1 MRSGEMAL
9 VGIAVL
15 PVAAALVSYLF
26 GSVWR
31 RVVTLSAGTVTLL
44 LAVVVASRV
53 SGGGR
58 ISVGSF
64 LSADSLSA
72 IFLLVT
78 AFLYAATALFSI
90 GYLAGKGSGGSGG
103 RKGSRGRQGSSG
115 EGRGQKQGS
124 NGKEKSGGR
133 DGGNSGSYAERFDRR
148 FFTGLNIF
156 CGAMSI
162 ALVLSNIA
170 LIWVSIEVT
179 TVVSALLVS
188 LEDTDRSSE
197 AAWKYILIAS
207 MGLGLS
213 LIGVLVL
220 YAAAAPVLGVSHA
233 LQIGYLEHAH
243 GLPAETTE
251 LAFIFAV
258 IGFGT
263 KMGLAPMHT
272 WLPDAHSEAPTP
284 ISALLSGSLLAVSFY
299 AILRFEQVTIHNAGS
314 AFPHDVLASFGVFSL
329 LIAALFLLVQ
339 RDMKRMFAYSSVEHM
354 GIIAIGASFG
364 VPIALAG
371 VMLHVISHGLAKGTA
386 FFGAGSFKTKFGT
399 KDIGRITGGI
409 SALPWSGPL
418 LLAAVAALSALPPF
432 AIFRSEFMIVYGGM
446 QSGGGIGVV
455 MLLVLVTL
463 AFAGLSWHTIKMVMS
478 PGATAYVRGANS
490 AAGIVDVGSTV
501 DPDSDSVAVASHLA
515 SPGKSGEP
523 SIWMVIPMLVGIAG
537 LLLLGIHPP
546 AGFLHLM
553 DSAAREL
560 SGGIS

>member
-1 MRSGEMAL
+1 MKVSEMAL
-9 VGIAVL
+9 LCIVLL
-15 PVAAALVSYLF
+15 PVVATLASYLL
-26 GSVWR
+26 GGMWR
-31 RVVTLSAGTVTLL
+31 RATTLLAGTITLL
-44 LAVVVASRV
+44 LAIVVASRV
-53 SGGGR
+53 AGGGS

-64 LSADSLSA
+64 ISADSLSA
-72 IFLLVT
+72 IFLVVT

-90 GYLAGKGSGGSGG
+90 GYLRSSYGSKAGAYS
-103 RKGSRGRQGSSG
+103 
-115 EGRGQKQGS
+115 
-124 NGKEKSGGR
+124 
-133 DGGNSGSYAERFDRR
+133 DRFDRR
-148 FFTGLNIF
+148 FFVGLNIF

-162 ALVLSNIA
+162 ALVMSNIA

-188 LEDTDRSSE
+188 LEDTDGSSE

-220 YAAAAPVLGVSHA
+220 YAAAAPILGASHA
-233 LQIGYLEHAH
+233 LQIGYLDHAH
-243 GLPAETTE
+243 GLAAETVE
-251 LAFIFAV
+251 LAFVFAV

-299 AILRFEQVTIHNAGS
+299 AILRFEQVTIINAGS
-314 AFPHDVLASFGVFSL
+314 AFPHDVLASFGVLSL

-371 VMLHVISHGLAKGTA
+371 VMLHVVSHGLAKGTA
-386 FFGAGSFKTKFGT
+386 FFGAGSFKAKFGT
-399 KDIGRITGGI
+399 KEIGKISGGI

-432 AIFRSEFMIVYGGM
+432 AIFRSEIMIVYGGM
-446 QSGGGIGVV
+446 ESGGGVGVV
-455 MLLVLVTL
+455 ILLMLVTL
-463 AFAGLSWHTIKMVMS
+463 AFGGLSWHTIKMVMS
-478 PGATAYVRGANS
+478 PDATVE
-490 AAGIVDVGSTV
+490 
-501 DPDSDSVAVASHLA
+501 
-515 SPGKSGEP
+515 SPSRRGEP
-523 SIWMVIPMLVGIAG
+523 SIWMVVPMLFGIGG

-560 SGGIS
+560 SGRIAR

>member
-90 GYLAGKGSGGSGG
+90 GYLAGKGSGGIGG
-103 RKGSRGRQGSSG
+103 SKGSSG

-478 PGATAYVRGANS
+478 PGATAYVRGADS
-490 AAGIVDVGSTV
+490 VAGIVDVESTV

>member
-90 GYLAGKGSGGSGG
+90 GYLAGKGSGGIGG
-103 RKGSRGRQGSSG
+103 SKGSSG

-371 VMLHVISHGLAKGTA
+371 VMLHVVSHGLAKGTA

-478 PGATAYVRGANS
+478 PGATAYVRGADS
-490 AAGIVDVGSTV
+490 VAGIVDVESTV

>member
-1 MRSGEMAL
+1 MAL

-26 GSVWR
+26 GGVWR
-31 RVVTLSAGTVTLL
+31 RMVTLLAGTVTLL

-64 LSADSLSA
+64 FSADSLSA

-90 GYLAGKGSGGSGG
+90 GYLAGKGRGQGSGEGSDGGNDSGSGG
-103 RKGSRGRQGSSG
+103 GRYQRQGSG
-115 EGRGQKQGS
+115 EKKSRG
-124 NGKEKSGGR
+124 NGI
-133 DGGNSGSYAERFDRR
+133 GNSGSYAERFDRR

-339 RDMKRMFAYSSVEHM
+339 RDMKRMFAYSSVEHL

-371 VMLHVISHGLAKGTA
+371 VMLHVVSHGLAKGTA

-478 PGATAYVRGANS
+478 PGATAYVRGADS
-490 AAGIVDVGSTV
+490 VAGIVDVESTV
-501 DPDSDSVAVASHLA
+501 DPDSDSAVVASHLA

>member
-1 MRSGEMAL
+1 MAL

-90 GYLAGKGSGGSGG
+90 GYLAGKGSGGIGG
-103 RKGSRGRQGSSG
+103 RKGSSG

-124 NGKEKSGGR
+124 SGKEKSGGSG
-133 DGGNSGSYAERFDRR
+133 GGNSGSYAERFDRR

-371 VMLHVISHGLAKGTA
+371 VMLHVVSHGLAKGTA

-478 PGATAYVRGANS
+478 PGATAYVRGADS
-490 AAGIVDVGSTV
+490 VAGIVDVESTV

>member
-72 IFLLVT
+72 IFMLVT

-90 GYLAGKGSGGSGG
+90 GYLAGKGSGGIGG
-103 RKGSRGRQGSSG
+103 SKGSSG

-371 VMLHVISHGLAKGTA
+371 VMLHVVSHGLAKGTA

-478 PGATAYVRGANS
+478 PGATAYVRGADS
-490 AAGIVDVGSTV
+490 VAGIVDVESTV

>member
-1 MRSGEMAL
+1 MAL

-26 GSVWR
+26 GGVWR
-31 RVVTLSAGTVTLL
+31 RMVTLLAGTVTLL

-64 LSADSLSA
+64 FSADSLSA

-90 GYLAGKGSGGSGG
+90 GYLAGKGRGQGSGEGSDGGNDSGSGG
-103 RKGSRGRQGSSG
+103 GRYQRQGSG
-115 EGRGQKQGS
+115 EKKSRG
-124 NGKEKSGGR
+124 NGI
-133 DGGNSGSYAERFDRR
+133 GNSGSYAERFDRR

-371 VMLHVISHGLAKGTA
+371 VMLHVVSHGLAKGTA

-478 PGATAYVRGANS
+478 PGATAYVRGADS
-490 AAGIVDVGSTV
+490 VAGIVDVESTV

>member
-90 GYLAGKGSGGSGG
+90 GYLAGKGSGGIGG
-103 RKGSRGRQGSSG
+103 RKGSSG

-124 NGKEKSGGR
+124 SGKEKSGGSG
-133 DGGNSGSYAERFDRR
+133 GGNSGSYAERFDRR

-371 VMLHVISHGLAKGTA
+371 VMLHVVSHGLAKGTA

-399 KDIGRITGGI
+399 KDIGRIAGGI

-463 AFAGLSWHTIKMVMS
+463 AFAGLSWHTIKMLMS
-478 PGATAYVRGANS
+478 PGATAYAGGDDS
-490 AAGIVDVGSTV
+490 ATGIVNVGSTV
-501 DPDSDSVAVASHLA
+501 DPGSDPAVVVSHFA

-560 SGGIS
+560 SGRISK

>member
-1 MRSGEMAL
+1 MKVGEIAL
-9 VGIAVL
+9 LGIVIL
-15 PVAAALVSYLF
+15 PVAATLASYLLDA
-26 GSVWR
+26 VWR
-31 RVVTLSAGTVTLL
+31 RAATLVAGVITLM
-44 LAVVVASRV
+44 LAIVVASKV
-53 SGGGR
+53 AGGGR
-58 ISVGSF
+58 ISVGS
-64 LSADSLSA
+64 LLGADPLSA
-72 IFLLVT
+72 IFLVVT

-90 GYLAGKGSGGSGG
+90 GYL
-103 RKGSRGRQGSSG
+103 GSRGGSKAG
-115 EGRGQKQGS
+115 AYP
-124 NGKEKSGGR
+124 
-133 DGGNSGSYAERFDRR
+133 DRFDKR

-156 CGAMSI
+156 CGAMST
-162 ALVLSNIA
+162 ALLLSNIA
-170 LIWVSIEVT
+170 LVWVSIEVT

-188 LEDTDRSSE
+188 LEDTDGSSE

-220 YAAAAPVLGVSHA
+220 SAAAAPVLGASHA

-243 GLPAETTE
+243 GLPAKTTE

-284 ISALLSGSLLAVSFY
+284 VSALLSGSLLAVSFY
-299 AILRFEQVTIHNAGS
+299 AILRFEQPTIINAGGT
-314 AFPHDVLASFGVFSL
+314 FPHDVLASFGVISL

-339 RDMKRMFAYSSVEHM
+339 RDVKRMFAYSSVEHM

-364 VPIALAG
+364 VPVALAG
-371 VMLHVISHGLAKGTA
+371 VMLHVVSHGLAKGTA
-386 FFGAGSFKTKFGT
+386 FFGAGSFKAKFGT
-399 KDIGRITGGI
+399 LEIGRISGGI

-432 AIFRSEFMIVYGGM
+432 AIFRSEFMIAYGGM
-446 QSGGGIGVV
+446 KSGGGIGVV
-455 MLLVLVTL
+455 VLLVLVTL
-463 AFAGLSWHTIKMVMS
+463 AFGGLSWNTIKMIMS
-478 PGATAYVRGANS
+478 PD
-490 AAGIVDVGSTV
+490 AAGAGAGQGAVGGLGAAAGQGAAAGLGG
-501 DPDSDSVAVASHLA
+501 DSDQGGDGGDNPGAV
-515 SPGKSGEP
+515 GGRGGEP
-523 SIWMVIPMLVGIAG
+523 SVWMVVPMLAGIAG

-560 SGGIS
+560 SGRMPK

>member
-90 GYLAGKGSGGSGG
+90 GYLAGKGSGGIGG
-103 RKGSRGRQGSSG
+103 RKGSSG

-124 NGKEKSGGR
+124 SGKEKSGGSG
-133 DGGNSGSYAERFDRR
+133 GGNSGSYAERFDRR

-371 VMLHVISHGLAKGTA
+371 VMLHVVSHGLAKGTA

-478 PGATAYVRGANS
+478 PGATAYVRGADS
-490 AAGIVDVGSTV
+490 VAGIVDVESTV